1 MLQLFQYPFKV
12 WITSV
17 LVGSFLLL
25 LWSQQ
30 SNLLEYVFSVDFVQF
45 YFLTALIS
53 CIVSIPC
60 LLLLWVCYVLLRGR
74 GRQPKA
80 IRLSLLIVAL
90 LCCSAVFII
99 VSRPDILN
107 VTSGGAY
114 SAIGAYALPLA
125 VGVIAYKQDQEK
137 PASKNEP
144 DNSEV

>member
-1 MLQLFQYPFKV
+1 
-12 WITSV
+12 
-17 LVGSFLLL
+17 
-25 LWSQQ
+25 
-30 SNLLEYVFSVDFVQF
+30 
-45 YFLTALIS
+45 
-53 CIVSIPC
+53 
-60 LLLLWVCYVLLRGR
+60 
-74 GRQPKA
+74 
-80 IRLSLLIVAL
+80 
-90 LCCSAVFII
+90 